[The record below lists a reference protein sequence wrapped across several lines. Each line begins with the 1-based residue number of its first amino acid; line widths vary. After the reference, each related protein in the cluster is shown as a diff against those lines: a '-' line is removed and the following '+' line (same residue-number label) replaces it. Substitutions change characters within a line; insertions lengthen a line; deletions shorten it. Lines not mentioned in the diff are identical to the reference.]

1 MSKNTYTKEEVHGAI
16 GIIVFCILILAFIWN
31 EWYQNA
37 TIKIHT
43 RSVAL
48 LIEDKKS
55 LQERIEKIEER
66 LDFKVVTKSDLK
78 AYEDETKNRLD
89 IHYDS
94 ISSLRADLF
103 DLNEKLGDRIP
114 NWNKR

>member
-1 MSKNTYTKEEVHGAI
+1 MSKNTYSKEDVHNMI
-16 GIIVFCILILAFIWN
+16 GFVVFIILILAFIWN

-37 TIKIHT
+37 TLKIHT

-66 LDFKVVTKSDLK
+66 LDYKVVTKSDLDTYK
-78 AYEDETKNRLD
+78 KETDNRLSS
-89 IHYDS
+89 HWDS
-94 ISSLRADLF
+94 LDSLRSDLY
-103 DLNEKLGDRIP
+103 DLDQKLGDRIP